1 MSEMDPPAEGAN
13 ENEEDPMMSNKD
25 ESSKKASTAAPSEKE
40 EEHDMCCC
48 CICQC
53 STEETKNLSCCAC
66 FPIKCGLIVVGII
79 YCTLTVAMFIELFY
93 GFINEQIHWWYPV
106 VGILLMV
113 PLIIGLCFYIRFFTK
128 DDSATRGR
136 LYVCC
141 ILLIISFSLLAI
153 WNICYFQYL
162 YKYDVVYAGAD
173 VIGYVT
179 STKKA
184 FMVWFLFVTL
194 IINFSY
200 AYFMCVASAYSKAM
214 DGGEPEG
221 LDVGMPSSPF

>member
-1 MSEMDPPAEGAN
+1 
-13 ENEEDPMMSNKD
+13 MMSNKD
-25 ESSKKASTAAPSEKE
+25 SGSKKESTKVESEKE

-53 STEETKNLSCCAC
+53 STEETKKLSCCAC

-128 DDSATRGR
+128 DESATRGR
-136 LYVCC
+136 LYAASF
-141 ILLIISFSLLAI
+141 LLFHSPSLPFGISA
-153 WNICYFQYL
+153 
-162 YKYDVVYAGAD
+162 
-173 VIGYVT
+173 T
-179 STKKA
+179 SNT
-184 FMVWFLFVTL
+184 
-194 IINFSY
+194 
-200 AYFMCVASAYSKAM
+200 
-214 DGGEPEG
+214 
-221 LDVGMPSSPF
+221 

>member
-1 MSEMDPPAEGAN
+1 MGEPEP
-13 ENEEDPMMSNKD
+13 
-25 ESSKKASTAAPSEKE
+25 E

-48 CICQC
+48 CVCQC
-53 STEETKNLSCCAC
+53 STEETKDLSCCAC

-128 DDSATRGR
+128 DE
-136 LYVCC
+136 
-141 ILLIISFSLLAI
+141 
-153 WNICYFQYL
+153 
-162 YKYDVVYAGAD
+162 
-173 VIGYVT
+173 T

-184 FMVWFLFVTL
+184 FAVWFLFIVL

-200 AYFMCVASAYSKAM
+200 AYFMCVARSYAKTM
-214 DGGEPEG
+214 DGGEPES
-221 LDVGMPSSPF
+221 LDMPASPF